1 MPDRNPPPRS
11 MMWLALAI
19 ALVIAILVFASGCAA
34 PVKHLAFQGFS
45 VKPPKNGLI
54 VEMDIAFTKGTTQ
67 EGAQYPF
74 DTTTSGDFIRFQDA
88 QVGTIASFSLKI
100 HGVERGQEV
109 ACLVTLNGLVIAQD
123 KAVAPKVAVC
133 TGGPL

>member
-1 MPDRNPPPRS
+1 MAHKPPRS
-11 MMWLALAI
+11 LMWLALAI
-19 ALVIAILVFASGCAA
+19 ALVIVILAAAGCAFGV

-45 VKPPKNGLI
+45 IEPKGNGLI

-88 QVGTIASFSLKI
+88 QQGTIASFSLKI
-100 HGVERGQEV
+100 HGVERGQIV
-109 ACLVTLNGLVIAQD
+109 ACLVTLNGLVIAQ
-123 KAVAPKVAVC
+123 KRATSPAVAVC